1 MQLKPQPPRQPS
13 RRLCPFPSRA
23 RFEVHL
29 RGIGYSHPVRGV
41 VVILAVAAL
50 VGCDRTPTA
59 PAPPP
64 ASTQPGRE
72 RVSVRFLAPL
82 APARTTHLAR
92 SGEGTIW
99 WVQETES
106 GDDVVFAM
114 GADGVPRA
122 TALTSARV
130 LEALELTQ
138 AANPRGNFHS
148 LAADRD
154 GRVWF
159 YFAGRAG
166 RRPVACVGRF
176 DPRDGAVRIVIS
188 LQQVQEATGM
198 GASLV
203 LARGTVLALGRG
215 EELWLW
221 VRHSDGSRMLR
232 VDAATGTFWSAF
244 EEVTTESAR
253 LLSMTRPNLA
263 PGAAAD
269 GLLLIDPGNV
279 ELWRIDAAGRAK
291 SLHALVGLPTVLS
304 TPTADAKGRAIFVA
318 ADAPLIPARTEEEA
332 AQILPV
338 RYPAVLI
345 VESGKLR
352 AIGRDRIDV
361 PQGLALESMRIQ
373 QLLAE
378 PEAETLIGYDEHSGA
393 LVRLKITA
401 EQ

>member
-1 MQLKPQPPRQPS
+1 MY
-13 RRLCPFPSRA
+13 RA
-23 RFEVHL
+23 VAY
-29 RGIGYSHPVRGV
+29 IAAVRHGLFAL
-41 VVILAVAAL
+41 ILAVVIA
-50 VGCDRTPTA
+50 GCDRAPQA
-59 PAPPP
+59 PAPPTT
-64 ASTQPGRE
+64 STQPGPK
-72 RVSVRFLAPL
+72 RVSLRVLAPL

-92 SGEGTIW
+92 SGDGTIW
-99 WVQETES
+99 WVQEAEA
-106 GDDVVFAM
+106 GDDVIFAM
-114 GADGVPRA
+114 GVDGVPRA
-122 TALTSARV
+122 TALTSARMF
-130 LEALELTQ
+130 EALELAQ

-166 RRPVACVGRF
+166 RRAVACVGRF

-188 LQQVQEATGM
+188 PQQVQEATGM

-221 VRHSDGSRMLR
+221 VRHSDDSRMLR
-232 VDAATGTFWSAF
+232 IDAATGTFSRPF

-253 LLSMTRPNLA
+253 PLSLTRPNLA
-263 PGAAAD
+263 AGAAAD

-304 TPTADAKGRAIFVA
+304 APTADANGRAIFVA
-318 ADAPLIPARTEEEA
+318 ADAPLIPARTDEEA

-361 PQGLALESMRIQ
+361 PQGFALESMRIE
-373 QLLAE
+373 QLLTE

-393 LVRLKITA
+393 LLRLKITA
-401 EQ
+401 GQ

>member
-1 MQLKPQPPRQPS
+1 
-13 RRLCPFPSRA
+13 
-23 RFEVHL
+23 V
-29 RGIGYSHPVRGV
+29 RGI

-59 PAPPP
+59 PAPPA

-72 RVSVRFLAPL
+72 RVSIRVLAPL

-92 SGEGTIW
+92 SGDGTIW
-99 WVQETES
+99 WVQEAES
-106 GDDVVFAM
+106 GDEVVFAM
-114 GADGVPRA
+114 TAAGVPRA

-148 LAADRD
+148 LAVDRE
-154 GRVWF
+154 GRAWF

-166 RRPVACVGRF
+166 RRAVACVGRF
-176 DPRDGAVRIVIS
+176 DPRDGAVRVVIS
-188 LQQVQEATGM
+188 PQQVQEATGM

-203 LARGTVLALGRG
+203 LARGTILSLQRA

-232 VDAATGTFWSAF
+232 INATTDRFWRAF
-244 EEVTTESAR
+244 EDVTTESAR
-253 LLSMTRPNLA
+253 PLPLTGPNLA
-263 PGAAAD
+263 AGAAAD

-291 SLHALVGLPTVLS
+291 SLHPLVGLPTVLS
-304 TPTADAKGRAIFVA
+304 APTADAKGRAIFVA
-318 ADAPLIPARTEEEA
+318 ADAPLIPARTDEEA

-338 RYPAVLI
+338 RYPALLI

-361 PQGLALESMRIQ
+361 PQGFALESMRIQ
-373 QLLAE
+373 QLVAE
-378 PEAETLIGYDEHSGA
+378 PDGESAMGYDEHSGA
-393 LVRLKITA
+393 LLGVKITA
-401 EQ
+401 GQ

>member
-1 MQLKPQPPRQPS
+1 V
-13 RRLCPFPSRA
+13 RRF
-23 RFEVHL
+23 
-29 RGIGYSHPVRGV
+29 I
-41 VVILAVAAL
+41 VILVL
-50 VGCDRTPTA
+50 VTASLGCDRAPQAPTPRA
-59 PAPPP
+59 

-72 RVSVRFLAPL
+72 RVSLRVLAPL

-92 SGEGTIW
+92 SGDGTIW
-99 WVQETES
+99 WVQEAEA
-106 GDDVVFAM
+106 DDDIAFAM
-114 GADGVPRA
+114 GTDGVPRA

-130 LEALELTQ
+130 LGSLELAQ

-148 LAADRD
+148 LAADRH

-166 RRPVACVGRF
+166 RRAMACVGRF
-176 DPRDGAVRIVIS
+176 DPRDGAMRVVIS
-188 LQQVQEATGM
+188 PQQMQEATGM

-203 LARGTVLALGRG
+203 LARGAILSLQRG

-232 VDAATGTFWSAF
+232 IDSTTGTFWRAF
-244 EEVTTESAR
+244 EDVTTESAR
-253 LLSMTRPNLA
+253 PLPLTRPNLA
-263 PGAAAD
+263 AGAAAD

-291 SLHALVGLPTVLS
+291 SLHPLVGLPTVLS
-304 TPTADAKGRAIFVA
+304 APTADANGRAIFIA
-318 ADAPLIPARTEEEA
+318 ADAPLIPARTDEEA
-332 AQILPV
+332 GQILPV
-338 RYPAVLI
+338 RYPAMLI

-361 PQGLALESMRIQ
+361 PQGFALESMRIQ

-378 PEAETLIGYDEHSGA
+378 PEADTLIGYDEHSGA
-393 LVRLKITA
+393 LLRLKITTG
-401 EQ
+401 Q